1 VPRQEFYI
9 TNALQRLRVKMPE
22 VIRSPKTYD
31 VCIIGSGAGGG
42 TAAKV
47 LTEGGLNVVM
57 LEAGPALNPEK
68 DFKEHVWPYQL
79 PHRGIGVG
87 GKQAENFGE
96 FLAPNGF
103 WEIDGEPYTTAV
115 GSKFRWFRSRIVGG
129 RTNHWGRIALRFAPI
144 DFKSRSND
152 GMGDDWPLTYE
163 EIAPY
168 YDKVE
173 SFIGVFGSQENI
185 SSAPNGVF
193 LPPPPP
199 RCTETIIKKACDKI
213 GVLCVPSRLA
223 ILTKPLN
230 GRAACHY
237 CGQCGRGCVSASN
250 FSSSQVMIPPAQSTG
265 RLTLITGAMAREV
278 IVGKDG
284 KATAVSYVD
293 KATKAEKRVY
303 AKAFVLAASA
313 CESARLLLNSKSTL
327 FPDGLANSSGV
338 VGRYLTDTVGSSG
351 GGVFPQLE
359 KMPPHNH
366 DGTGGEHMYVPWWKF
381 DRKNDFL
388 RGYHIEFGG
397 GRGLPGVGDWQDS
410 CDDYEGYGSGL
421 KKKLRGDYGNYIGFA
436 GRGEMIPNPDSYCE
450 LDPNVVDQWGIPVLR
465 FHWKWSENEILMA
478 KDMQETFR
486 QITEA
491 AGGTY
496 LSKATADGPQPYGI
510 ADGGVIIHE
519 IGTARMGNNPR
530 TSVLNSNCQAHDVKN
545 LFVTDGAPFV
555 TNADKNPTLT
565 IMALSWK
572 ASEYLIA
579 QAKSGSL

>member
-1 VPRQEFYI
+1 
-9 TNALQRLRVKMPE
+9 MPE

-47 LTEGGLNVVM
+47 LTESGLNVVM

-87 GKQAENFGE
+87 GKQADSFGE
-96 FLAPNGF
+96 FLAPNGS
-103 WEIDGEPYTTAV
+103 WDIDGEPYTTAE

-129 RTNHWGRIALRFAPI
+129 RTNHWGRIALRFAPV

-163 EIAPY
+163 ELAPY

-199 RCTETIIKKACDKI
+199 RCTETIIKKACDKV

-230 GRAACHY
+230 GRAPCHY
-237 CGQCGRGCVSASN
+237 CGQCGRGCISASN
-250 FSSSQVMIPPAQSTG
+250 FSSSQVMIPPAQATG
-265 RLTLITGAMAREV
+265 RLTLITGAMAHEV

-293 KATKAEKRVY
+293 KATKSEKRVY
-303 AKAFVLAASA
+303 AKSFILAASA

-327 FPDGLANSSGV
+327 YPDGLANSSGV
-338 VGRYLTDTVGSSG
+338 VGRYLTDTVGSG
-351 GGVFPQLE
+351 GGGYFPQLE

-381 DRKNDFL
+381 DRKNEFL

-397 GRGLPGVGDWQDS
+397 GRGMPGVGDYSDS
-410 CDDYEGYGSGL
+410 CDLYEGYGSGL
-421 KKKLRGDYGNYIGFA
+421 KKKLRGDYGTYIGFA
-436 GRGEMIPNPDSYCE
+436 GRGEMIPNPDCYCE
-450 LDPNVVDQWGIPVLR
+450 LDPNTVDQWGIPVLR

-486 QITEA
+486 AITEA

-496 LSKATADGPQPYGI
+496 TTKVAPDGPQPYGI

-530 TSVLNSNCQAHDVKN
+530 TSVLNSNCQAHDLKN

-565 IMALSWK
+565 IMALSWR